1 MNAFHLSINDTLH
14 SRLGKEVSELQATIN
29 QPVPVNCL
37 PNMAPVCIIASR
49 ELADHV
55 IYTNTE
61 FENIGFLK
69 IQVSDFVHFVLT
81 EVEVLG
87 TPYNVCL

>member
-1 MNAFHLSINDTLH
+1 MHMNAFHLSINDTLPG
-14 SRLGKEVSELQATIN
+14 RLDKGVSELQATIN
-29 QPVPVNCL
+29 QPMPVNCL

-61 FENIGFLK
+61 FEDMGFLK
-69 IQVSDFVHFVLT
+69 IQVSDFVHLVLT
-81 EVEVLG
+81 E
-87 TPYNVCL
+87 T

>member
-1 MNAFHLSINDTLH
+1 MNAFHLSINGTFQ
-14 SRLGKEVSELQATIN
+14 SGLGKEVSELQATIN

-49 ELADHV
+49 KLADHV

-69 IQVSDFVHFVLT
+69 IQVSDFVHLVVT
-81 EVEVLG
+81 EIAVLG
-87 TPYNVCL
+87 TT

>member
-14 SRLGKEVSELQATIN
+14 SRLGKEVSELQATVN
-29 QPVPVNCL
+29 QPIMPVNCL

-69 IQVSDFVHFVLT
+69 IQVSAFVHLVLT
-81 EVEVLG
+81 EIGVLG
-87 TPYNVCL
+87 TL

>member
-1 MNAFHLSINDTLH
+1 MNAFHLSINDTPH

-29 QPVPVNCL
+29 QPVAVNCL

-87 TPYNVCL
+87 TL